1 MNIITY
7 LKEVPLMKRI
17 LGYSLILFGLCAFL
31 FFNIIMGA
39 VFIGLGVNFV
49 ATTGSQ
55 INLTNKTYRKTTSI
69 FGIEFGTWKP
79 CPEFEYVSVFRS
91 NESQT
96 VNFITATATSTE
108 SIILLNMFYDTNK
121 HITFY
126 KTTDK
131 ADAFKVAQHFKMVF
145 NMDILDATEREKKWL
160 D

>member
-79 CPEFEYVSVFRS
+79 CPEFEYVSVFRT

>member
-79 CPEFEYVSVFRS
+79 CPEFEYVSVFRT

-96 VNFITATATSTE
+96 VNFITATSTE

>member
-17 LGYSLILFGLCAFL
+17 LGYSLILFGLYAFL

-79 CPEFEYVSVFRS
+79 CPEFEYVSVFRT